1 MIYLP
6 NQGSDLGHHQ
16 LTNCST
22 LEWDLPTH
30 AFDPDLSFAHQEDRT
45 RTGWSSLKRAQY
57 YSIGPRQ
64 KLPRFDHGWEVCFGA
79 EHEGRLL
86 GDVVVA
92 AHARG
97 VAKLRVVLVGLEK
110 KQVWQLLLWSLNHQI
125 LRLNL
130 DRGSGAWASEILGG
144 RRVRDVGQW
153 RVHQLT
159 KFKGEKATIC
169 TIFSSLAGAVWSS

>member
-6 NQGSDLGHHQ
+6 NQGYDLGHHQ
-16 LTNCST
+16 LTNSST

-45 RTGWSSLKRAQY
+45 RTGWSSLKRAQS
-57 YSIGPRQ
+57 YSISPRQ
-64 KLPRFDHGWEVCFGA
+64 KLPRFDHGREVCFGA

-86 GDVVVA
+86 GDVVVV

-97 VAKLRVVLVGLEK
+97 VAKLRVVLVSLEK
-110 KQVWQLLLWSLNHQI
+110 KQVRQLQTE
-125 LRLNL
+125 
-130 DRGSGAWASEILGG
+130 AWGVGVGASEIVRG
-144 RRVRDVGQW
+144 RRGRDVGPG

-159 KFKGEKATIC
+159 KFKGGKATIL
-169 TIFSSLAGAVWSS
+169 SSLAGAV